1 MRHSIII
8 MTLLRNDK
16 VKVIPYNIDQ
26 LLTPIGLAYWFMDD
40 GYAERSGFILCTYSF
55 TESEIDL

>member
-1 MRHSIII
+1 M
-8 MTLLRNDK
+8 
-16 VKVIPYNIDQ
+16 KVIPYNIDQ

-40 GYAERSGFILCTYSF
+40 GYAERSGFILCTDSF